1 MESSSHAIELSP
13 TQSGVFQA
21 AERALKLGNMVHI
34 WGGLGRGKTT
44 VLAALHQKW
53 GGARLGI
60 RDFVDRLSRSHPFA
74 MEEALYQV
82 LLEAVTRNPIV
93 FVDDLDLVTSVVCCN
108 YYYQRKD
115 LLNAPLSALAAYA
128 SEKGVKLLFAHA
140 GKAPGPFAVRAF
152 AIGIDKLGVED
163 YRFLCSRFLPKE
175 SVERIDFGRIHQ
187 FAPKLNGHQLRTSC
201 EWLREES
208 TLDTERFIEYV
219 RSQRMASNVDLG
231 EVEAVEFSSLKGI
244 DDVLTSLQAN
254 IVVPLE
260 NDGLARELDLQP
272 TRGVLLAGPPGT
284 GKTTIGKALAH
295 RLRSKF
301 FLIDGTYVSGT
312 HDFYNQI
319 HRVFSAAKENAPSVI
334 FIDDSDVIFENA
346 EESGLYR
353 YLLTQLDG
361 LEGKAQRS
369 VCVILTAMDVGSLP
383 PALIRSGRIELW
395 LETRL
400 PDEEARQA
408 ALLERLS
415 SLPPQF
421 AQVAAD
427 ELVAAT
433 EGFTGADLKGLIERG
448 KMLLAH
454 DRAQGREPLPA
465 TTYFLSAAETIR
477 RNQERYREAEARART
492 RDRTRPPW
500 FTSHVDMTASEDA
513 D

>member
-1 MESSSHAIELSP
+1 MESASQAIDLSP
-13 TQSGVFQA
+13 AQSLAFDG
-21 AERALKLGNMVHI
+21 AERALRLGGMVHI

-53 GGARLGI
+53 GGTRLSI
-60 RDFVDRLSRSHPFA
+60 RDFVDRLSSAHPLA
-74 MEEALYQV
+74 MEESLYQV
-82 LLEAVTRNPIV
+82 LLEAVTRNPV
-93 FVDDLDLVTSVVCCN
+93 VLVDDLDLVTSVVCCN

-115 LLNAPLSALAAYA
+115 LLDAPLSAIAGYA
-128 SEKGVKLLFAHA
+128 SEKGVKFVFSHR
-140 GKAPGPFAVRAF
+140 GTAPGPLAVRAYSF
-152 AIGIDKLGVED
+152 GIEKLGPED
-163 YRFLCSRFLPKE
+163 YRFLCSRFLQQE
-175 SVERIDFGRIHQ
+175 SSDRIDFKRLHQ
-187 FAPKLNGHQLRTSC
+187 FAPKLNGHQLRASC
-201 EWLREES
+201 EWLRS
-208 TLDTERFIEYV
+208 DSSLDTDRFIEYV

-244 DDVLTSLQAN
+244 DDVLKGLEAN

-260 NDGLARELDLQP
+260 NDELARELDLRP

-312 HDFYNQI
+312 PDFYNRI

-334 FIDDSDVIFENA
+334 FIDDSDVIFENS

-361 LEGKAQRS
+361 LEGKGQRS

-400 PDEEARQA
+400 PDEDARKS
-408 ALLERLS
+408 ALSERIATLTE
-415 SLPPQF
+415 PF
-421 AQVAAD
+421 ASVAVD

-433 EGFTGADLKGLIERG
+433 HGFTGADLKGLIERG

-454 DRAQGREPLPA
+454 DRAQRREILAP

-477 RNQERYREAEARART
+477 RNQERYREAESRVRT

-500 FTSHVDMTASEDA
+500 FSTSFDFTDSEPA